1 MPILFLRRALAEAR
15 ALITEQIEYR
25 ELLVQMTRRDLLIRY
40 KQTVMGFGWA
50 ILMPLINTIVFSI
63 VFTRVA
69 PIETGMAY
77 PLYAYTGLLAWNF
90 TASSLRFAVTSLT
103 SNGNL
108 VSKIY
113 FPREIFPFSAVV
125 VALVDSAVGGI
136 GLVALMAWYGV
147 GVGWPILL
155 LPLII
160 AIHVMFTAGVALV
173 LAMSHLFFRD
183 VKYIFDVF
191 LNVAM
196 FATSVVY
203 PIERIGGTTGRILA
217 LNPLTPII
225 DAYRAVL
232 LRGTVPDWGSLAAAA
247 AVSAVLLL
255 AGWMAFHRA
264 ELTFAENI

>member
-1 MPILFLRRALAEAR
+1 MLRTVERSITDDLRAMLR
-15 ALITEQIEYR
+15 EQVEYR
-25 ELLVQMTRRDLLIRY
+25 ELLLQMTRRDLLLRY

-50 ILMPLINTIVFSI
+50 LFMPLINTVVFSV
-63 VFTRVA
+63 VFMRVA
-69 PIETGMAY
+69 PIETGLPY
-77 PLYAYTGLLAWNF
+77 PLYAYAGLLAWNF

-103 SNGNL
+103 ANANL

-113 FPREIFPFSAVV
+113 FPREIFPFSSVAV
-125 VALVDSAVGGI
+125 AFVDSAVGGI
-136 GLVALMAWYGV
+136 ALVALMVWYGV
-147 GVGWPILL
+147 GVNWPILL

-160 AIHVMFTAGVALV
+160 AIHVTFTAGVALI

-183 VKYIFDVF
+183 VKYLFDIV

-203 PIERIGGTTGRILA
+203 PVERIGGTTGRFLA

-225 DAYRAVL
+225 DAYRSVL
-232 LRGTVPDWGSLAAAA
+232 LRGTVPEYGPLLFAASVSLA
-247 AVSAVLLL
+247 LLL

-264 ELTFAENI
+264 EMAFAENV